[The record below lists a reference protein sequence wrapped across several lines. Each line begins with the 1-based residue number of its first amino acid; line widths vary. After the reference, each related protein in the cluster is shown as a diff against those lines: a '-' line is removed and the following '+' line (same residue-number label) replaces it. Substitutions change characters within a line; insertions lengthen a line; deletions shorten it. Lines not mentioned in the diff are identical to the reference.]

1 MFKSRLSNEQK
12 MAIQINEEFE
22 KRKERMS
29 HGNTNYRNK
38 IKSIQDFELEQYDGG
53 DTLEV
58 LVKKLNTMS
67 YNVLQMCQEL
77 FNGTPGRDLKERVKG
92 IAAKLLIEY
101 EESTKELTEQI
112 ETMMKDIS
120 RLHIDNKLNPQFLT
134 AMTNVIIILH
144 KIRDEETDKFLETE
158 IKEVTT
164 RPSPIR
170 NRRTATLGPRKQV
183 ITIVPKTIQKKSLLD
198 YNSSDSDDTMIS
210 KIPLVL
216 NLDEN
221 TIAKLKQRIYVWAAE
236 HQDFETKDV
245 PIKLVLKNLDQIY
258 SGTYRSLSIV
268 SIAEARSV
276 QLPAWLTRRL
286 KQKTTEIP
294 EIGLNPYKPIKKNR
308 KEI

>member
-1 MFKSRLSNEQK
+1 
-12 MAIQINEEFE
+12 MAIQINEDFE

-29 HGNTNYRNK
+29 HGNTNYRSK

-158 IKEVTT
+158 IKEGTT

-170 NRRTATLGPRKQV
+170 NRRTATLEPRKQSITV
-183 ITIVPKTIQKKSLLD
+183 IPRTIQKKSLLD

-245 PIKLVLKNLDQIY
+245 PIKLVLKNWDQIC

-276 QLPAWLTRRL
+276 QLPA
-286 KQKTTEIP
+286 
-294 EIGLNPYKPIKKNR
+294 
-308 KEI
+308 